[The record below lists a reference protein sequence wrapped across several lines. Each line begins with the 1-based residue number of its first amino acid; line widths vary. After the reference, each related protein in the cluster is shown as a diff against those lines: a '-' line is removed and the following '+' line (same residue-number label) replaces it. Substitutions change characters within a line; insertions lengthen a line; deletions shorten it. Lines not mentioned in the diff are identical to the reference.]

1 MLDIGFFSGFS
12 RVRCYNRLIV
22 RDAVSLFPLQ
32 KDFCFM
38 SNFDNNTQ
46 HAKIQGLSIQAGELF
61 SELYADSRVD
71 SETTEHALEAYKSL
85 RRLLP
90 LTEWSWASDHRHIG
104 HRAAHNSTQPD
115 NRKAWRKSRFPV

>member
-1 MLDIGFFSGFS
+1 
-12 RVRCYNRLIV
+12 
-22 RDAVSLFPLQ
+22 
-32 KDFCFM
+32 M

-90 LTEWSWASDHRHIG
+90 LTEWSWALGSSPYWASCG
-104 HRAAHNSTQPD
+104 S
-115 NRKAWRKSRFPV
+115 

>member
-1 MLDIGFFSGFS
+1 
-12 RVRCYNRLIV
+12 
-22 RDAVSLFPLQ
+22 
-32 KDFCFM
+32 M

-71 SETTEHALEAYKSL
+71 AETFEHALEAYKSL

-90 LTEWSWASDHRHIG
+90 LTETSWSSDQRHIG

-115 NRKAWRKSRFPV
+115 HRKAWRKSRFPV